1 MNIKELKL
9 VAIRKEQIGGSTR
22 PLIIDAEDEDSNI
35 SSYVLKLYNKK
46 SITQNFAVAKEILIL
61 ELAKEFDL
69 PVPDYGIIN
78 FDHKYLTSYFDEK
91 YIENLDSGY
100 KFCSKI
106 VDGVVIFNP
115 LVKNTYLQDYD
126 IENVFAFDNLI
137 LNIDRGG
144 YHNKPNLLVNDED
157 FVLIDHELTLPFYSH
172 PQSSNINYWNTF
184 MTYNC
189 NNHIFLKFLKKMK
202 KTELIFDEFQIHLDN
217 LNLTIFDDIFDNFDK
232 FNINNS
238 GKNACLD
245 YFKWAKLNNV
255 KIVRLLNNRIS

>member
-9 VAIRKEQIGGSTR
+9 VAIREEQKGGSTR
-22 PLIIDAEDEDSNI
+22 PLIIDAEDENSKI

-46 SITQNFAVAKEILIL
+46 SINQNFAVAKEILIS

-69 PVPDYGIIN
+69 PVPNYGIIN
-78 FDHKYLTSYFDEK
+78 FDHKYLSRFFDTN
-91 YIENLDSGY
+91 YINNLDLGY

-115 LVKNTYLQDYD
+115 SIKNNFLQDYD

-144 YHNKPNLLVNDED
+144 FHNKPNLLVSDED

-172 PQSSNINYWNTF
+172 PQNSSINYWNTF
-184 MTYNC
+184 MTYSC
-189 NNHIFLKFLKKMK
+189 NNHIFFKFLKKK
-202 KTELIFDEFQIHLDN
+202 KNKNLIFDEFQMHLNN
-217 LNLTIFDDIFDNFDK
+217 LNLTIFDNIFALFDK
-232 FNINNS
+232 FNINHS
-238 GKNACLD
+238 GKKVCLD
-245 YFKWAKLNNV
+245 YFIWAKSNNS